1 MQHFP
6 NTFHKVWSGMRAAY
20 CASLF
25 QIFWVSPPATRPVVT
40 YSFPIQQRD
49 FHKQHVQNYLR
60 DVRDGRVGANELTWA
75 IWGGAGGAGTGKT
88 RLLHEILMDG
98 GWAQEIFG
106 EKLRSIYVNC
116 NCSGIDTLMLQPVG
130 TRVNWIILH
139 SCGLAIDTPMKLLAA
154 LTITDTL
161 KLARKQLGCKAD
173 SIIVMGV
180 DEILQI
186 GTEQEAQEAI
196 RILASEYQRSRGLF
210 IPLFSSLRKSLFEL
224 VYLKL
229 SRPVKEITMDPID
242 LEILLTQSLPCNTH
256 TGSSER
262 VEDFLEKFG
271 PGCRG
276 LYFDTAGHPRSTFFL
291 LAELWQRPP
300 CHLSPSQLEV
310 LQRAICT
317 NSKFSVLTPAHS
329 PVIYSSL
336 FNDKKLPE
344 SWVEAGMVLLPA
356 KNGTRRKII
365 LPLLLRMWAQS
376 NALSEHIRAALMQDD
391 VLLRNNYPSAQD
403 IIFHW
408 TVARRCAAGEE
419 WVKMNEMYTGAKI
432 PMHLNKALVN
442 YSGTNVISEAEMNN
456 ENPDFVSG
464 LAQHNVFYPQKVSE
478 EATWKHY

>member
-1 MQHFP
+1 
-6 NTFHKVWSGMRAAY
+6 
-20 CASLF
+20 
-25 QIFWVSPPATRPVVT
+25 
-40 YSFPIQQRD
+40 
-49 FHKQHVQNYLR
+49 
-60 DVRDGRVGANELTWA
+60 
-75 IWGGAGGAGTGKT
+75 
-88 RLLHEILMDG
+88 
-98 GWAQEIFG
+98 
-106 EKLRSIYVNC
+106 
-116 NCSGIDTLMLQPVG
+116 MLQPVG